1 MTNSEK
7 LKNLEKTKKFSIA
20 YLSLVLSMI
29 VITILT
35 SIVAYI
41 VVKNEVPRS
50 IYNID
55 PSTFN
60 PESYLKHS
68 VKTWPIWAFLI
79 IYLLVFPT
87 YIAAFIILIFAA
99 IIAHNQKYLV
109 LFVLGVTIPF
119 IGIVSTI
126 LYLVEYKKLVN
137 NKLPKTPQMPSEEV
151 RI

>member
-20 YLSLVLSMI
+20 YLALVLSMI
-29 VITILT
+29 VITIIT
-35 SIVAYI
+35 SIVAYV
-41 VVKNEVPRS
+41 VVKSEVPKY

-55 PSTFN
+55 PKTFN
-60 PESYLKHS
+60 PENYLKHS
-68 VKTWPIWAFLI
+68 ASTWPIWAFLI

-109 LFVLGVTIPF
+109 LFILGVTIPL
-119 IGIVSTI
+119 IGIVGTI
-126 LYLVEYKKLVN
+126 LYLVEYKKLLN
-137 NKLPKTPQMPSEEV
+137 NELVKTPQMPSEEV
-151 RI
+151 KM